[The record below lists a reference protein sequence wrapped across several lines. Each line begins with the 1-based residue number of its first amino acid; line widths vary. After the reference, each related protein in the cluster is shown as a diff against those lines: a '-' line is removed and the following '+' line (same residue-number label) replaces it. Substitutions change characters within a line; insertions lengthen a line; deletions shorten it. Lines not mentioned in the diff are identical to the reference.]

1 MERDAGLKGD
11 TGDNAK
17 PKLKLKLNLSS
28 GYVVG
33 REATAHAPL
42 THPSRTPHAP
52 LTHPSRTARSS
63 GETMW
68 PTPMLPMPPTSPS
81 QS

>member
-42 THPSRTPHAP
+42 THPSRT
-52 LTHPSRTARSS
+52 ARSS